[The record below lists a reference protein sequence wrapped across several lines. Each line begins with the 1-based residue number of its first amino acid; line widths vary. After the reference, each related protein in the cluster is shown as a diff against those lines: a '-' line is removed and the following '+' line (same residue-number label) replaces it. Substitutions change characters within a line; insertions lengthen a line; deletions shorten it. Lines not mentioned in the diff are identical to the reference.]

1 LNWEYLTI
9 SSDSLKSLSGFV
21 TLGPLGSL
29 LKRRIEDKFRSIF
42 VNQLGILEIETS
54 VIMPARVFE
63 ASGHVD
69 HFKEP
74 MVKCGDCGRR
84 FRGDHLLQENAGL
97 SDTETEKLSL
107 QDLFNLINK
116 NKIGC
121 PNCGGE
127 FNESRN
133 FLTMFTTTIGPYSE
147 STGYGR
153 PEAAQGIFV
162 EFKRLYEYAREKLPF
177 GAVQIGRALRNEIS
191 PRQGPIRLREF
202 TIIDLEFFLD
212 PKKDQC
218 PILNTV
224 EREPLRLIP
233 AEKKRGGDQE
243 SIEITVQT
251 ALDKGYIEAE
261 WLAFFMA
268 LSKRFLVELGISNDK
283 QRFIEKLEWERAHYS
298 TQGYDQEVWLDRWG
312 WVELSGHNYRADYD
326 LKCHMESS
334 GVDMRVFTA
343 GEERIIVDDLI
354 VKPVMSKIGPFFKE
368 NASEIVNQL
377 AKVDPKDLV
386 QSFKDNGL
394 PVEKTGRRF
403 IPHVIE
409 PSFGSDRL
417 VYATLEHSL
426 KMKEGRT
433 VLSLPRDISPIQ
445 LSVFPLVSKDGL
457 PEKAEK
463 IRQFLVGEDFIVEYD
478 ESGSIGRRYARADEI
493 GIPLNITVD
502 YETFENETVTLRDRD
517 TWKQIRIEIKNL
529 PALLEDYFR
538 YKTDFEDLRDKD

>member
-1 LNWEYLTI
+1 
-9 SSDSLKSLSGFV
+9 
-21 TLGPLGSL
+21 
-29 LKRRIEDKFRSIF
+29 

-354 VKPVMSKIGPFFKE
+354 VKPVMSKIGPLFKE

-386 QSFKDNGL
+386 QSFKDNGSYKL
-394 PVEKTGRRF
+394 ESFEILPEYVEIVSVPVEKTGRRF

-417 VYATLEHSL
+417 VYATLEHSF